1 MTNNSVDPRA
11 PATSER
17 RAQGLSQE
25 DAPTSAAVARSTVIF
40 ASLRKSPLTVAGLVI
55 VSAVIV
61 LALLAPWIAPF
72 PDDAGATVNFAERL
86 QPPSWKHWFGT
97 DIVGR
102 DVLSRVLVG
111 ARISLLIAFLVIV
124 LAVLIGVPLGIIAAY
139 WGSWLGGAIM
149 RVNEVFLA
157 IPSLVF
163 VLAVSSLLG
172 PSLPVVIAAI
182 AFAWWTWFARLA
194 YGEALSLK
202 EEQFVEAAQTSGASG
217 LRIVFSEILPNLT
230 SVLVVKITLDIG
242 YVILLGAA
250 LGFLGLGVQPPD
262 PEWGTMVAEGRDQL
276 PDAWWL
282 TTFPGL
288 AIFLTV
294 IGFNLLG
301 DGLNDLLGAQR

>member
-1 MTNNSVDPRA
+1 MTDDIPARDLPIAGGLEDGPVSVEV
-11 PATSER
+11 PAWR
-17 RAQGLSQE
+17 I
-25 DAPTSAAVARSTVIF
+25 AVATLS
-40 ASLRKSPLTVAGLVI
+40 KSPLSMVGLGI
-55 VSAVIV
+55 VLLVIV
-61 LALLAPWIAPF
+61 LAVFGPWIAPF

-102 DVLSRVLVG
+102 DVLSRVIVG
-111 ARISLLIAFLVIV
+111 ARISMMIAAFVIV
-124 LAVLIGVPLGIIAAY
+124 LAVLIGVPIGIIAAY
-139 WGSWLGGAIM
+139 WGGWLGNVLM
-149 RVNEVFLA
+149 RINEVFLA

-163 VLAVSSLLG
+163 VLAVAALLG

-182 AFAWWTWFARLA
+182 ALAWWTWFARLA
-194 YGEALSLK
+194 YGEALHIK
-202 EEQFVEAAQTSGASG
+202 EEQFVEAAQVSGAGG
-217 LRIVFSEILPNLT
+217 LRIAFAEILPNLT

-262 PEWGTMVAEGRDQL
+262 PEWGIMVAEGRDQL
-276 PDAWWL
+276 PNAWWL

-288 AIFLTV
+288 AIFVTV

-301 DGLNDLLGAQR
+301 DGLNDLLGARQ

>member
-1 MTNNSVDPRA
+1 MVDRTPEGGLEDGPVSVA
-11 PATSER
+11 VPAWR
-17 RAQGLSQE
+17 I
-25 DAPTSAAVARSTVIF
+25 AAET
-40 ASLRKSPLTVAGLVI
+40 LRKSPLSMVGLFIVALVL
-55 VSAVIV
+55 V
-61 LALLAPWIAPF
+61 LAIFGPWIAPF

-102 DVLSRVLVG
+102 DVLSRVIVG
-111 ARISLLIAFLVIV
+111 ARISMIIAACVIV
-124 LAVLIGVPLGIIAAY
+124 LAVFIGVPIGIVAAF
-139 WGSWLGGAIM
+139 WGGWLGNVLM
-149 RVNEVFLA
+149 RINEVFLA

-163 VLAVSSLLG
+163 VLAVAALLG

-182 AFAWWTWFARLA
+182 ALAWWTWFARLA
-194 YGEALSLK
+194 YGEALHIK
-202 EEQFVEAAQTSGASG
+202 EEQFVEAAQVSGASG
-217 LRIVFSEILPNLT
+217 LRIAFGEILPNLT
-230 SVLVVKITLDIG
+230 SVLIVKITLDIG

-262 PEWGTMVAEGRDQL
+262 PEWGIMVAEGRDQL

-288 AIFLTV
+288 AIFITV

-301 DGLNDLLGAQR
+301 DGLNDLLGARQ

>member
-1 MTNNSVDPRA
+1 MTGDSLEPRQLSPEE
-11 PATSER
+11 PAL
-17 RAQGLSQE
+17 RALE
-25 DAPTSAAVARSTVIF
+25 DAPVSKEVGRLRTTVAL
-40 ASLRKSPLTVAGLVI
+40 LRKSPMSLAGLFIVVALIVI
-55 VSAVIV
+55 AVF
-61 LALLAPWIAPF
+61 APWIAPF
-72 PDDAGATVNFAERL
+72 PDDAGATVNFAARL
-86 QPPSWKHWFGT
+86 EPPSWTHWFGT

-111 ARISLLIAFLVIV
+111 ARISLMIAFFVIV
-124 LAVLIGVPLGIIAAY
+124 LAVFIGVPLGIIAAY
-139 WGSWLGGAIM
+139 WGGWLGGIIM

-182 AFAWWTWFARLA
+182 GLAWWTWFARLA

-202 EEQFVEAAQTSGASG
+202 EEQFVEAAQVSGASG
-217 LRIVFSEILPNLT
+217 LRIAFGEILPNLT
-230 SVLVVKITLDIG
+230 SVLIVKITLDIG

-262 PEWGTMVAEGRDQL
+262 PEWGIMVAEGRDQL

-288 AIFLTV
+288 AIFVAV

-301 DGLNDLLGAQR
+301 DGLNDLLGTEQ